1 MALEN
6 VGLTISAIGFIL
18 GVLLLSL
25 GGFLYL
31 IKNNNRMMIAKAAR
45 TIGIGILMIMVSI
58 PFSIPNQLLAEST
71 SYEIRSVI
79 ILSVFLGSP
88 LIVMGMACY
97 KGLNEKAHQILN
109 PITAQE
115 KLRYYSPMQKK
126 KVL

>member
-6 VGLTISAIGFIL
+6 VGLTVSAIGFIL

-25 GGFLYL
+25 GGFFYL
-31 IKNNNRMMIAKAAR
+31 IKNKNRMMIAKAAR
-45 TIGIGILMIMVSI
+45 TIGIGIVTIMVSI

-71 SYEIRSVI
+71 SYEIWSVI

-88 LIVMGMACY
+88 LIVMGLACY
-97 KGLNEKAHQILN
+97 KGLNAKAHQILN

-126 KVL
+126 KIL